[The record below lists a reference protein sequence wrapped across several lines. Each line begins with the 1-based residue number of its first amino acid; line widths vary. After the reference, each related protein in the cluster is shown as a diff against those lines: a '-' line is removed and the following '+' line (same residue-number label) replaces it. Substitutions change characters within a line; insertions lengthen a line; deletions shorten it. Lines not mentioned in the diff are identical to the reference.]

1 MKVSV
6 IITNYNLASFLD
18 LTIQSVLQQEYKNLE
33 LIIIDGGSTD
43 NSCEIVKKYAQQI
56 SYFISERDNGMYD
69 ALNKGLGVAT
79 GEIITYINSDDIL
92 YPHSIETAVE
102 IFNSYPHIE
111 WLTGIPNQI
120 DEKGRI
126 VWSSEPKIWTKFH
139 YAAGEYQYIQ
149 QEGTFWRRTLMENAG
164 YYFDLK
170 YKYAADMELW
180 SRFFKYTNLYVVP
193 CFLGAF
199 RFRSK
204 NQKSFENI
212 SYYNNEAKQIL
223 INFKLSD
230 KNEVKTLKTYKS
242 RVFKFLYFHK
252 FFGIIR
258 LLGLSKTLDCIFN
271 KNQLLSFNREAQ
283 QFEIDTTQ
291 IRSAG

>member
-18 LTIQSVLQQEYKNLE
+18 ITIQSVLQQEYKNLE

-43 NSCEIVKKYAQQI
+43 NSSEIIKKYAQQI

-92 YPHSIETAVE
+92 YPHSIETAVD

-126 VWSSEPKIWTKFH
+126 VWSSEPKIWTKFN

-149 QEGTFWRRTLMENAG
+149 QEGTFWRRTLMKKAG
-164 YYFDLK
+164 YYFNLK
-170 YKYAADMELW
+170 YKYAGDMELW
-180 SRFFKYTNLYVVP
+180 SRFFCHTNLFVVY
-193 CFLGAF
+193 CFMGAF
-199 RFRSK
+199 RLRSQ
-204 NQKSFENI
+204 NQKSLENI
-212 SYYNNEAKQIL
+212 ALYNNEAEQIL
-223 INFKLSD
+223 IHFKLLD
-230 KNEVKTLKTYKS
+230 KMENRILKMYQK
-242 RVFKFLYFHK
+242 RLFKFLHFHRFYRLIR
-252 FFGIIR
+252 FFGFSKVLENVYR
-258 LLGLSKTLDCIFN
+258 RDLSLY
-271 KNQLLSFNREAQ
+271 FNRVSQ
-283 QFEIDTTQ
+283 KFEPYYK
-291 IRSAG
+291 